1 MKPLAPSLPRLG
13 GTTPRLLLPTPM
25 PPKLLA
31 IDHIHVFVA
40 DRAEAERWYQ
50 RVLGLRRTPELEFW
64 AKDGGPLTLQDD
76 SAQIHIALFERPAK
90 PCRSTIALRVHGS
103 LFRQWQSH
111 LEQELPGAVTFEDHE
126 ASVSLYFADPDG
138 NPYEITT
145 YEVSL
150 SR

>member
-1 MKPLAPSLPRLG
+1 
-13 GTTPRLLLPTPM
+13 M
-25 PPKLLA
+25 PPKVLA

-64 AKDGGPLTLQDD
+64 AKDGGPLTLQDE

-103 LFRQWQSH
+103 LFRQW
-111 LEQELPGAVTFEDHE
+111 
-126 ASVSLYFADPDG
+126 
-138 NPYEITT
+138 
-145 YEVSL
+145 
-150 SR
+150 